1 MSKSDLHKSPA
12 VGKQTL
18 VIPSDEKIAT
28 LCALILEKNRKE
40 EVKRRYAPVKTMLS
54 FIGEASI
61 IAGGF
66 VSPGMALV
74 AKSMM
79 SESYTR
85 RQREWQQ
92 YNPSLLRRSLRRL
105 HQQKVVTITKKGSQQ
120 IVTLTD
126 KGRRKIL
133 QYSLE
138 DIAIERPSCWDGK
151 WRLILYDVSNEKKKS
166 RDLFR
171 YALKT
176 LRFYQLQKSV
186 WIYPYPCDEQI
197 SFLREFYSVG
207 NEALYIVADKFEN
220 DALYRRYFGV

>member
-1 MSKSDLHKSPA
+1 MRRSGLNTSPTA
-12 VGKQTL
+12 DKQSL
-18 VIPSDEKIAT
+18 VIPNDEKIAR
-28 LCALILEKNRKE
+28 LCSFVLEKNRKE
-40 EVKRRYAPVKTMLS
+40 EVKRRYAPVKKILS

-66 VSPGMALV
+66 VSPGMASV
-74 AKSMM
+74 AQSMLT
-79 SESYTR
+79 ESYTR
-85 RQREWQQ
+85 RQKEWQQ

-105 HQQKVVTITKKGSQQ
+105 QQQKVVTITQKGNQQ

-138 DIAIERPSCWDGK
+138 DITIERPSRWDGK

-171 YALKT
+171 YALKA
-176 LRFYQLQKSV
+176 LCFYQLQESV
-186 WIYPYPCDEQI
+186 WIYPYPCDDQI
-197 SFLREFYSVG
+197 AFLREFYSIG
-207 NEALYIVADKFEN
+207 NDALYIVADKFKN
-220 DALYRRYFGV
+220 DAPYRTYFGI